1 MLTFNIDYMKLFKI
15 IMLVLVAMA
24 ANTAIAQTYDVTF
37 GKNEVYR
44 TIYTTEIDTVNGNLD
59 AVEKVFKVNKG
70 YKYNYQMQMA
80 ADTTAAG
87 DSCVFALMGSV
98 DGTNYFSISA
108 NSWYMSADTTLMVNS
123 SAKVS
128 WRFIKVKLTSYGS
141 AARAALGRSHLSIFT
156 D

>member
-1 MLTFNIDYMKLFKI
+1 MKLFKI

-44 TIYTTEIDTVNGNLD
+44 TIYTSAAAGDTVNGNLD
-59 AVEKVFKVNKG
+59 SVEKVFKLNKG

-98 DGTNYFSISA
+98 DGTDYFSISA
-108 NSWYMSADTTLMVNS
+108 TTWYMSADTSLLVES
-123 SAKVS
+123 SAKVG

-141 AARAALGRSHLSIFT
+141 ATRAGLGRSHLSIFT